1 MRLNVQQEDLHRG
14 LRAVSRAVPARSTLP
29 ITSNILIEAGND
41 DAGRG
46 SLKLSATDAE
56 TIAITYTI
64 EAEVEE
70 DGAIT
75 LPSRLL
81 SDFVATLPPEPIELS
96 LAERSRQVSLVCAR
110 NEASIGGMAAEDFP
124 PIPPVEDGDTIPLD
138 PGALRRSI
146 DYVAFAAATD
156 DSRPVLTGVHFGIR
170 EGALKLA
177 AADGFRLAV
186 HTVALSGEPPE
197 REAVVPARALDELG
211 RLLSERARLHR
222 LHSERQRLIDGI
234 RRDAAVAEADETDE
248 EAPRRIGDAAEQLPD
263 ADSGQD
269 ENMVQMTFNAASTQ
283 VLFDLGYATL
293 SAQLVQGS
301 FPNYEQLIP
310 TSHTTRTEVGLGEFT
325 RETRIASIFARD
337 GSGIVR
343 LVASP
348 GADGAPGQLTVTARG
363 ESGGDQG
370 GSNEGLIDAL
380 VEGEEAKIA
389 FNSRY
394 LTEVLQAL
402 GSDRVTIETTS
413 PSSPGVLRPVGDD
426 DYVHVVM
433 PMFVQW

>member
-1 MRLNVQQEDLHRG
+1 MRLSVQQEALHRG

-29 ITSNILIEAGND
+29 ITSNILIEATA
-41 DAGRG
+41 DADPDRR
-46 SLKLSATDAE
+46 LRLSATDAE
-56 TIAITYTI
+56 TIAITYAVP
-64 EAEVEE
+64 AEVEE

-81 SDFVATLPPEPIELS
+81 SDFVATLPPESIEIS

-110 NEASIGGMAAEDFP
+110 KEASISGMSAEDFP

-138 PGALRRSI
+138 RDALRRSI
-146 DYVAFAAATD
+146 EYVSFAAATD

-186 HTVALSGEPPE
+186 HTVQLQGEPPE
-197 REAVVPARALDELG
+197 REAVVPARALEELG
-211 RLLSERARLHR
+211 RLLGERRLR
-222 LHSERQRLIDGI
+222 AI
-234 RRDAAVAEADETDE
+234 E
-248 EAPRRIGDAAEQLPD
+248 EAHRAISEEDTSRASEQLD
-263 ADSGQD
+263 EMDKTQSGEGGTD
-269 ENMVQMTFNAASTQ
+269 VEMTFNAASTQ
-283 VLFDLGYATL
+283 VQFYLGHAKI
-293 SAQLVQGS
+293 SAQLVQGT

-310 TSHTTRTEVGLGEFT
+310 TGHATRTEVGLGEFT

-348 GADGAPGQLTVTARG
+348 GADGAPGQLAVTARG
-363 ESGGDQG
+363 EQGGDQG
-370 GSNEGLIDAL
+370 GSYGGQIDAL

-394 LTEVLQAL
+394 LIEVLGAI
-402 GSDRVTIETTS
+402 GSERVAIETSS
-413 PSSPGVLRPVGDD
+413 PSSPGVLRPIGDD

>member
-1 MRLNVQQEDLHRG
+1 MRLTVQQEDLHRG

-29 ITSNILIEAGND
+29 ITSNILIEATA
-41 DAGRG
+41 DADPDRR
-46 SLKLSATDAE
+46 LRLSATDAE
-56 TIAITYTI
+56 TIAIAYAMP
-64 EAEVEE
+64 AEVEE

-81 SDFVATLPPEPIELS
+81 SDFVATLPPESIDLS

-124 PIPPVEDGDTIPLD
+124 PIPSVEDGDTILLER
-138 PGALRRSI
+138 GALQRSI

-186 HTVALSGEPPE
+186 HTVALPGEAPE
-197 REAVVPARALDELG
+197 REAVVPARALTELA
-211 RLLSERARLHR
+211 RLLGERRVRAIA
-222 LHSERQRLIDGI
+222 EVRQT
-234 RRDAAVAEADETDE
+234 A
-248 EAPRRIGDAAEQLPD
+248 DAAETGA
-263 ADSGQD
+263 ADGEAPGRLREQAA
-269 ENMVQMTFNAASTQ
+269 ELEETQGGEGGPAVEMTFNAASTQ
-283 VLFDLGYATL
+283 VQFDLGHAKL
-293 SAQLVQGS
+293 SAQLVQGT

-310 TSHTTRTEVGLGEFT
+310 TSHATRTEVGLGEFT

-363 ESGGDQG
+363 EQGGDQG
-370 GSNEGLIDAL
+370 GSNEGQIDAL

-394 LTEVLQAL
+394 LIEVLQSL
-402 GSDRVTIETTS
+402 GSERVAIETSS
-413 PSSPGVLRPVGDD
+413 PSSPGVVRPIGDD